1 MGTMHKE
8 VVKKRRD
15 VAIVISIIC
24 MSLAI
29 SLSNFFGNIKFES
42 FNAETIT
49 DPIFLVLTLVI
60 FFREY
65 RKCKTSYKYSIV
77 ANQLMIHKVKANK
90 QSTLENIKLN
100 NIVYLGKDYSKEAK
114 DFKTSSCKK
123 YVCSLL
129 DTTGHYC
136 CIYKNGD
143 GYNKFYFKPSKTL
156 VDKLEKNLA
165 I

>member
-15 VAIVISIIC
+15 VAIVISIVC

-65 RKCKTSYKYSIV
+65 RKCKTSYKYS
-77 ANQLMIHKVKANK
+77 
-90 QSTLENIKLN
+90 LENIKLN

-129 DTTGHYC
+129 DRTGHYC

>member
-15 VAIVISIIC
+15 VAIVISIVC

-77 ANQLMIHKVKANK
+77 ANK

-129 DTTGHYC
+129 DRTGHYC

>member
-8 VVKKRRD
+8 IVKKRRD

-29 SLSNFFGNIKFES
+29 SLSNFLGNFKFES
-42 FNAETIT
+42 FRAETIT

-65 RKCKTSYKYSIV
+65 RKCNTSYKYSIV
-77 ANQLMIHKVKANK
+77 ANQLMIHKMKSNE
-90 QSTLENIKLN
+90 QSTLENVKIN
-100 NIVYLGKDYSKEAK
+100 NIVYLGKDDSKKEK
-114 DFKTSSCKK
+114 EFKTSSCRK

-129 DTTGHYC
+129 DLTGHYC
-136 CIYKNGD
+136 CIYKKD
-143 GYNKFYFKPSKTL
+143 DRYHKFYFKPSKEL
-156 VDKLEKNLA
+156 VNKLEKNIA
-165 I
+165 S

>member
-8 VVKKRRD
+8 IVKKRRD
-15 VAIVISIIC
+15 VAIVISIVC

-29 SLSNFFGNIKFES
+29 GLSNFFGNFKFES

-65 RKCKTSYKYSIV
+65 RKCNTSYKYSIV
-77 ANQLMIHKVKANK
+77 ANQLMIHKVKSNK
-90 QSTLENIKLN
+90 QSTLENIKIN
-100 NIVYLGKDYSKEAK
+100 NIVYLGKDDSKEAK
-114 DFKTSSCKK
+114 EFKISSCKK

-129 DTTGHYC
+129 DVTGHYC
-136 CIYKNGD
+136 CIYRKD
-143 GYNKFYFKPSKTL
+143 DRYYKFYFKPSKTL
-156 VDKLEKNLA
+156 VNKLERNIA

>member
-1 MGTMHKE
+1 
-8 VVKKRRD
+8 
-15 VAIVISIIC
+15 

-29 SLSNFFGNIKFES
+29 SLSNFFGSIKFES

-123 YVCSLL
+123 YV
-129 DTTGHYC
+129 
-136 CIYKNGD
+136 
-143 GYNKFYFKPSKTL
+143 
-156 VDKLEKNLA
+156 
-165 I
+165 

>member
-15 VAIVISIIC
+15 VAIIISIIF

-29 SLSNFFGNIKFES
+29 SLANFFGNFKFES
-42 FNAETIT
+42 FKAEKVT
-49 DPIFLVLTLVI
+49 DPIFIFLTLVI
-60 FFREY
+60 FYREY
-65 RKCKTSYKYSIV
+65 RKCKISYKYSIV
-77 ANQLMIHKVKANK
+77 ANQLMIHKVKDNS

-100 NIVYLGKDYSKEAK
+100 NIVYLGKDDHKEAK
-114 DFKTSSCKK
+114 EFKVSSCKK

-129 DTTGHYC
+129 DRTGHYC

-143 GYNKFYFKPSKTL
+143 VYNKFYFKPSKTL
-156 VDKLEKNLA
+156 VDKLEKNLVF
-165 I
+165 